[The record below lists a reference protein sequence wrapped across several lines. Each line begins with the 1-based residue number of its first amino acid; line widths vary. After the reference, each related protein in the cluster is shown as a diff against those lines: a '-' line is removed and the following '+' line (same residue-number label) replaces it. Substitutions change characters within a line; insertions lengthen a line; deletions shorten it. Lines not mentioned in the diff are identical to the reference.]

1 MENMN
6 FEHAPKKKEENAT
19 EESKFNEKFGITEEE
34 LKDLDEYG
42 ETEDLYDK
50 YKK

>member
-1 MENMN
+1 MK
-6 FEHAPKKKEENAT
+6 FEHAPKKKEESST
-19 EESKFNEKFGITEEE
+19 EESKFKEKFGIIEEE

-42 ETEDLYDK
+42 EAEDLHGR